1 MTERNDPLAARR
13 AAQALILRALED
25 GAMLEEASLPSALP
39 PAERAR
45 AMALARSAMRWL
57 GPADDVL
64 RRFVKRPPDAPVR
77 ALLRLATVEMLA
89 RGEAPHG
96 VVDATVEIAKSAR
109 GTAKAAG
116 LINAV
121 LRRVA
126 ESGPSIWAELDF
138 ARLATPDWLWR
149 QLRAD
154 WGKDAARTIAETHLS
169 APPTDLT
176 AKADAA
182 EWAAKLVGRLTPS
195 GSIRLDRPG
204 RLTGAPGYDEGAWW
218 AQDAAAAIPARL
230 AGPGEGRRALD
241 LCAAPGGKTMQLAA
255 AGWRVTA
262 LDASEARMAR
272 VAENLGRTG
281 LAAET
286 VVADALDWR
295 PEAPFDLVLLDAPC
309 TATGTIRRH
318 PELQHIRDGSG
329 LDAAVTL
336 QARLLGAAWEMVAPG
351 GRLIY
356 ATCSLNR
363 AEGETQVAGFLE
375 TAPAAERI
383 PVTAAE
389 TGDPALLARADDYR
403 ARPDIWART
412 GGMDGFF
419 AARLARRP

>member
-1 MTERNDPLAARR
+1 
-13 AAQALILRALED
+13 
-25 GAMLEEASLPSALP
+25 MLEEASLPSATAP
-39 PAERAR
+39 SDRAR
-45 AMALARSAMRWL
+45 AMALARAVMRWL
-57 GPADDVL
+57 GPADEVL

-77 ALLRLATVEMLA
+77 AILRLATVEMLA
-89 RGEAPHG
+89 RDEAPHG
-96 VVDATVEIAKSAR
+96 VVDASVEIAKSSR
-109 GTAKAAG
+109 STAKAAG
-116 LINAV
+116 LVNAV

-126 ESGPSIWAELDF
+126 ESGPAIWAELDF

-154 WGKDAARTIAETHLS
+154 WGKDAARAIALAHLS

-176 AKADAA
+176 PRADA
-182 EWAAKLVGRLTPS
+182 EDWAAKLGGRVTPS
-195 GSIRLDRPG
+195 GSIRLDRAG
-204 RLTGAPGYDEGAWW
+204 QLTGAPGYDEGGWW

-262 LDASEARMAR
+262 LDASEPRMGR
-272 VAENLGRTG
+272 VAENLRRTG
-281 LAAET
+281 LEAET
-286 VVADALDWR
+286 IVADALEWR
-295 PEAPFDLVLLDAPC
+295 PETPFDLVLLDAPC

-318 PELQHIRDGSG
+318 PELQRIRDGSG
-329 LDAAVTL
+329 LDAAVTG

-363 AEGETQVAGFLE
+363 AEGEAQVAAFLE
-375 TAPAAERI
+375 TTPSAERVA
-383 PVTAAE
+383 VTADE
-389 TGDPALLARADDYR
+389 TGDPKLIARSGDFR
-403 ARPDIWART
+403 ARPDFWPQI

-419 AARLARRP
+419 AARIVRRA